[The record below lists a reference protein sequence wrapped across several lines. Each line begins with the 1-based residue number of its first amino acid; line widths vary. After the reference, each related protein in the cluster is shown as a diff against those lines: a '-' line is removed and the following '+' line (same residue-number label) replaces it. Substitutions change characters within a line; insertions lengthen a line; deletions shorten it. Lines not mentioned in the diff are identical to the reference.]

1 MFKFVHRENHYFYH
15 FHWVAYSYSFNKNG
29 MHCLIYLTGWSPAG
43 GTSWERLGD
52 VALLEEVC
60 YWEPALS
67 F

>member
-1 MFKFVHRENHYFYH
+1 M
-15 FHWVAYSYSFNKNG
+15 ASSDSFNKNR

-60 YWEPALS
+60 YWEPALN